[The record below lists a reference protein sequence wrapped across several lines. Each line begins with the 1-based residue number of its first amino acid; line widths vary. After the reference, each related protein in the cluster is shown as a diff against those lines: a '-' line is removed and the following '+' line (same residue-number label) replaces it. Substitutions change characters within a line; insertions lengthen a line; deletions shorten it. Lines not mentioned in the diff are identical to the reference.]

1 MEPSATLEFAPLSNG
16 ETYAYRDYG
25 ESKDAI
31 VFIHGNE
38 NSSYIF
44 EIILHKFTNKYRVI
58 APDLRGYGHS
68 TNHIPVINPDDFVE
82 DLKLLFDHLKLEK
95 FVLLGWS
102 LGGAFSMNF
111 AAKYPHYVSNLIL
124 CHSIGVQGAALY
136 LPDENGASTKVRV
149 TTFEQMKTLPL
160 VLEVEKAIEDKNEA
174 FFEKR
179 FEAIFLNGRNKMDA
193 EMFKGCISEC
203 LKQKVLVNSFQ
214 ILNSYNISEE
224 SNEVS
229 EGTGEIKK
237 IQCPVLLVY
246 GAQDVLIPV
255 EEGKRIQS
263 LIGEKAQLK
272 VFEQCGHCVFLH
284 YPDEFVGLVNEFT
297 SK

>member
-16 ETYAYRDYG
+16 ESYAYRDYG
-25 ESKDAI
+25 ESKDVI

-44 EIILHKFTNKYRVI
+44 EIILHRFTNKYRVV

-68 TNHIPVINPDDFVE
+68 TNHTPVISPDDFVE
-82 DLKLLFDHLKLEK
+82 DLKLFFDHLKLEK

-102 LGGAFSMNF
+102 LGGALTMKFT
-111 AAKYPHYVSNLIL
+111 AKYSQYVSKLIL
-124 CHSIGVQGAALY
+124 CHAIGVQGAALY
-136 LPDENGASTKVRV
+136 LPDENDASKKVRV
-149 TTFEQMKTLPL
+149 KTFEQIKALPL
-160 VLEVEKAIEDKNEA
+160 VLEVEKAIEDKDEA

-179 FEAIFLNGRNKMDA
+179 FESIFLNGRNKMDP
-193 EMFKGCISEC
+193 EMFKRCISEC
-203 LKQKVLVNSFQ
+203 LRQKVLVNSFQ

-237 IQCPVLLVY
+237 IQCSVLLVY

-272 VFEQCGHCVFLH
+272 VFEECGHFALLH
-284 YPDEFVGLVNEFT
+284 YPDEFVGLVNEFI